1 MIAKN
6 AIIEALDAL
15 AHEVRL
21 DAFLK
26 LVEAGPTGLSAGTLA
41 STLGVAPNALSF
53 HLNRLKQA
61 DLVVSRRDGQRMVYA
76 ARYDRVEGLRDFLTE
91 RCCAASAEAC
101 SPGCGARRAEVNS

>member
-6 AIIEALDAL
+6 AIVDALDAL

-21 DAFLK
+21 DVFLT
-26 LVEAGPTGLSAGTLA
+26 LVEAGPSGLSAGTLA
-41 STLGVAPNALSF
+41 ATLGVAPNALSF

-61 DLVVSRRDGQRMVYA
+61 DLVESRRDGQRIVYA

-91 RCCAASAEAC
+91 RCCAASTEAC
-101 SPGCGARRAEVNS
+101 TPGCEARRSEA